1 MGKDQLRPASEVN
14 ELYHRPWRTLALAR
28 VELIGHS
35 GAVSSAHRGRACG
48 AMGTEAPLWTREAG
62 FLFALQLRMSAKPEH
77 VEQADQRNANK
88 DKGPG
93 PEQTFDH
100 PSMLI

>member
-1 MGKDQLRPASEVN
+1 
-14 ELYHRPWRTLALAR
+14 
-28 VELIGHS
+28 
-35 GAVSSAHRGRACG
+35 
-48 AMGTEAPLWTREAG
+48 MGTEAPLWTREAG